1 MNLLGFVFNASQES
15 NDHEV
20 RPLISGADLLDSIGA
35 GDLGLDPPEF
45 FKQSGLL
52 KGGEILIGRC
62 SCGVIGCGDQQAMVE
77 ITGDEFIW
85 LLAGGRR
92 IEFDRTQYETA
103 LAQNASDTAWESLER
118 TAERL
123 VGSLDF
129 SGRAERGYVFQ
140 WASARI
146 KKGQIT
152 LSFIH
157 GRGHQVTID
166 IGWDHKSPEDA
177 RNRVLGWMAADA

>member
-20 RPLISGADLLDSIGA
+20 RPLISGADLLDSIRA
-35 GDLGLDPPEF
+35 SDLGLDPPQF
-45 FKQSGLL
+45 FKQPGLL

-62 SCGVIGCGDQQAMVE
+62 SCGVLGCGDQQVEVE
-77 ITGDEFIW
+77 ITGDQFIW
-85 LLAGGRR
+85 FLAGDRR

-103 LAQNASDTAWESLER
+103 IAQNASNTAWESLER

-146 KKGQIT
+146 KKGKIT
-152 LSFIH
+152 LSFID
-157 GRGHQVTID
+157 GCGHQVTID
-166 IGWDHKSPEDA
+166 IGWDRKNPENA
-177 RNRVLGWMAADA
+177 RTRVLRWMAADA